1 MAIEPN
7 MPVYKGR
14 AAKRPVLT
22 IDSTFPGASV
32 HETRLEMNLHTGT
45 HIDRPLHIFPGGA
58 GIGSLALD
66 RVVTRCQVLDCAEAE
81 EVIAPA
87 HLEGRKIQA
96 GDFVLLKTR
105 NSFLDILETEFVY
118 LGAEGAEYLRD
129 TGVRGVGIDALGIER
144 NQPGHESHGIL
155 LEADIVILE
164 GLNLRD
170 VEEGEY
176 LLAAAPINI
185 PAAEAAPVRAI
196 LVDFD

>member
-1 MAIEPN
+1 MAIEPD

-45 HIDRPLHIFPGGA
+45 HIDSPLHIIPGGA
-58 GIGSLALD
+58 EIGSLALE
-66 RVVTRCQVLDCAEAE
+66 RVVTRCRVLDCTEAE

-87 HLEGRKIQA
+87 HLEGKKIQA
-96 GDFVLLKTR
+96 GDFVILKTR
-105 NSFLDILETEFVY
+105 NSFLDILEKEFVY
-118 LGAEGAEYLRD
+118 LGAAGAGYLRD

-144 NQPGHESHGIL
+144 NQPGHKTHGIL
-155 LEADIVILE
+155 LEADMVILE
-164 GLNLRD
+164 GLSLKD

-176 LLAAAPINI
+176 LLVAAPVNI

-196 LVDFD
+196 LINFD